1 LFRLAWP
8 TLLATVVQTMY
19 NLVDTAYI
27 GRLGAPHLAALTFS
41 FPLFFTLVSFN
52 IGMGVGINSMV
63 SRRLGANRRGEAA
76 NTALHGIAAALFCAA
91 LLFLVTEISLPRLF
105 TLLGATDEVRELACS
120 YMQIIAGGVFLM
132 FPMYAINST
141 FTAQG
146 DTLTPM
152 KIQFLTLF
160 LNLGLDP
167 LFIFTFD
174 FGIRGAAIA
183 TNLALAAGLGCAI
196 YLLRRKSRLSIS
208 LQNWKFS
215 PALIREIFTIALPAS
230 LTMLLMAFYMMGINR
245 LVAAYGTDTVAAL
258 GLVTR
263 LDSAVIIPMVAVAIA
278 LLTLSGILYGAR
290 QFQLLVEITRF
301 TILVNMVFALACSL
315 MMFAAP
321 ELFLRIFTDKP
332 EPLRL
337 AAAYLRLEVFS
348 FPFMAV
354 TISCNRALQGLG
366 LSLPGLVINTTRLFV
381 VSLPLAALFTLY
393 YKYDFRLVAAAAIAG
408 NLAAA
413 SCGFVWLRS
422 TLKNLTDNGGELRTT
437 SLPQKKGGT

>member
-1 LFRLAWP
+1 
-8 TLLATVVQTMY
+8 MY

-27 GRLGAPHLAALTFS
+27 GRLGAPQLAALTFS

-63 SRRLGANRRGEAA
+63 SRRLGANLRRDAA
-76 NTALHGIAAALFCAA
+76 NTVLHGIAATLSCAA
-91 LLFLVTEISLPRLF
+91 LLFLVTEISLPHLF
-105 TLLGATDEVRELACS
+105 TLLGAAAGVRELACS

-160 LNLGLDP
+160 LNLALDP
-167 LFIFTFD
+167 LFIFTFG

-183 TNLALAAGLGCAI
+183 TNLALAAGLGCAV
-196 YLLRRKSRLSIS
+196 YLLRRKSRLKIG
-208 LQNWKFS
+208 LQDWRFS
-215 PALIREIFTIALPAS
+215 PALIREIFAIALPAS
-230 LTMLLMAFYMMGINR
+230 LTMLLMAFYLMGINR
-245 LVAAYGTDTVAAL
+245 LVSAYGTDTVAAL

-263 LDSAVIIPMVAVAIA
+263 LDSAVIIPMVAFAIA
-278 LLTLSGILYGAR
+278 LLTLSGIFYGAR
-290 QFQLLVEITRF
+290 QFQLLVEITHF
-301 TILVNMVFALACSL
+301 TILVNLAFALACSL
-315 MMFAAP
+315 LMFSAP
-321 ELFLRIFTDKP
+321 EPFLRIFTDKP

-348 FPFMAV
+348 FPLIAV

-366 LSLPGLVINTTRLFV
+366 LSLPGLIINLTRLFI

-393 YKYDFRLVAAAAIAG
+393 YHYDFRFVATAAIAG
-408 NLAAA
+408 NLTAAG
-413 SCGFVWLRS
+413 CGYTWLQRV
-422 TLKNLTDNGGELRTT
+422 LRR
-437 SLPQKKGGT
+437 LPENRDGRQHKPLRQKTGKQRQD